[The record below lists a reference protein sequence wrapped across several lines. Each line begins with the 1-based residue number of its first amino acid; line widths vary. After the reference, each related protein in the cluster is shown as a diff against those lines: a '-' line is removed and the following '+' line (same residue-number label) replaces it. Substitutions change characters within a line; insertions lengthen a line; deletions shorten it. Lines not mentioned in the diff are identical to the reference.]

1 MNQIL
6 VSEKLY
12 VTKEMKIKKR
22 LFKIE
27 FFLSICLVCA
37 LFSYYAYGEY
47 DRSKSEQVS
56 KEILQ
61 GIEFAEQESRP
72 EIDPNS
78 QLPDDSTIKI
88 RDNAIVVILNTEPE
102 ESISTSPINI
112 EDIFNPEPQNIIPQI
127 SIASDG
133 TEYHTIAII
142 NIPKIGVNYPVLSTW
157 TDELLKTSPCKFWGA
172 DPNRIGNFCI
182 VGHNYRNAKFFSRV
196 PTLEKG
202 DIIEITDMSGRTI
215 NYMVYDKYTTDPSDV
230 ACTTQHTNGRKE
242 ITLITCTNDN
252 KKRVIVKAV
261 EY

>member
-12 VTKEMKIKKR
+12 VTKEMKAKKR

-27 FFLSICLVCA
+27 FFLSIFLVVA

-47 DRSKSEQVS
+47 DRAKSEQVS

-61 GIEFAEQESRP
+61 GIEFIEQKPREKV
-72 EIDPNS
+72 DPNS

-88 RDNAIVVILNTEPE
+88 KDNAIVVILNVEPE
-102 ESISTSPINI
+102 DSIANPINV
-112 EDIFNPEPQNIIPQI
+112 EDIFNPEPQDIAPQVY
-127 SIASDG
+127 IAKDG
-133 TEYHTIAII
+133 MEYQNIAII
-142 NIPKIGVNYPVLSTW
+142 NIPKIGVNYPIFSTW
-157 TDELLKTSPCKFWGA
+157 TDELLKISPCKFWGA

-182 VGHNYRNAKFFSRV
+182 VGHNYRNDKFFSKV

-215 NYMVYDKYTTDPSDV
+215 EYMVYDKYQTDPSDV
-230 ACTTQHTNGRKE
+230 ACTSQHTNGRKE